1 MRNRL
6 FKQLKGKKARLPTL
20 NALIYSGQAFTLIEL
35 LIYGLFLVIISVV
48 AVSFFIQVVN
58 VTETSR
64 RSRESLENARRV
76 LDVISQEVRHAKS
89 VYDPTSALDTNP
101 GQLSLETTRD
111 LPTDEEST
119 YVDFYVDDDRLYV
132 KREGQDEQL
141 ITSEKVKVNE
151 LTFSLLADA
160 SEKPAVQVLV
170 TVEYV
175 DPIRGPSNAVT
186 LVSTATLRSY
196 E

>member
-1 MRNRL
+1 
-6 FKQLKGKKARLPTL
+6 
-20 NALIYSGQAFTLIEL
+20 
-35 LIYGLFLVIISVV
+35 
-48 AVSFFIQVVN
+48 
-58 VTETSR
+58 
-64 RSRESLENARRV
+64 
-76 LDVISQEVRHAKS
+76 
-89 VYDPTSALDTNP
+89 
-101 GQLSLETTRD
+101 
-111 LPTDEEST
+111 
-119 YVDFYVDDDRLYV
+119 VDDDRLYV

-160 SEKPAVQVLV
+160 SEKPAVQVRI

>member
-20 NALIYSGQAFTLIEL
+20 NALIYSGRAFTLIEL

-64 RSRESLENARRV
+64 RSRESLENARRA

-89 VYDPTSALDTNP
+89 VYDPTSTLDTNP

-111 LPTDEEST
+111 LPPDEETT

-160 SEKPAVQVLV
+160 SEKPAVQVRI

>member
-1 MRNRL
+1 MKAGL
-6 FKQLKGKKARLPTL
+6 LKYSKL
-20 NALIYSGQAFTLIEL
+20 NKGFTLIEL

-64 RSRESLENARRV
+64 RSRESLENAHRV
-76 LDVISQEVRHAKS
+76 LDVISQEIRHAKS
-89 VYDPTSALDTNP
+89 VYDPTSTLDTNP

-111 LPTDEEST
+111 LPTDEETT

-160 SEKPAVQVLV
+160 SEKPAVQVRI

>member
-20 NALIYSGQAFTLIEL
+20 NALIYSGRAFTLIEL

-64 RSRESLENARRV
+64 RSRESLENARRA

-89 VYDPTSALDTNP
+89 VYDPTSTLDTNP

-111 LPTDEEST
+111 LPPDEETT